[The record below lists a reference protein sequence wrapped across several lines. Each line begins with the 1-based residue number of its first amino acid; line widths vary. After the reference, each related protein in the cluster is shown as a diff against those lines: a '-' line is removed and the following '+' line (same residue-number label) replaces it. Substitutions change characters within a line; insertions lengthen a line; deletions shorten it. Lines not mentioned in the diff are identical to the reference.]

1 MHGVCCLFLSRCQP
15 KMGTVRIGY
24 TKATGR
30 QVMLGNSPG
39 NVLEIPRI
47 FLELHEV
54 SVVSHRVES
63 GFPSVPGTPS
73 GLLGHPT
80 ILICS
85 LRTLFPTILIC

>member
-1 MHGVCCLFLSRCQP
+1 
-15 KMGTVRIGY
+15 MGTVRIGY